1 MGGGGEGV
9 GGGVNG
15 SRQLEHGLL
24 SQALAHAREGR
35 ARIRYE
41 GGTLESSAH
50 ADDHAD
56 DPLALALIDAEE
68 RALLALLRAY
78 TEVPMTT
85 PTTPHDPRP
94 FPPLFR
100 LCRQPPT
107 PPPHPP
113 DPLPPDPPGWW
124 PCGEAQAAQRG
135 ISPMPRRT
143 EGGGGGAGG
152 WLMRRLMSSGT
163 HEYDWAGQ

>member
-1 MGGGGEGV
+1 M
-9 GGGVNG
+9 NG

-107 PPPHPP
+107 PPRTPRTPSPP
-113 DPLPPDPPGWW
+113 TP
-124 PCGEAQAAQRG
+124 QAGGRAAKLRQLKEEYRQCLDERRG
-135 ISPMPRRT
+135 AAGGQ
-143 EGGGGGAGG
+143 GGG
-152 WLMRRLMSSGT
+152 
-163 HEYDWAGQ
+163 